1 MNGRLLNENN
11 DIYIQAGGFAR
22 SESLRQKIMRLIGT
36 TLRTWQGECFVDY
49 SAGIPW
55 FDEILGKSTLFLDEI
70 SAEIKDKILEIDGVE
85 AVEDIMVTVSGRNVS
100 GKYKVKL
107 ASGTIEQG
115 EF

>member
-1 MNGRLLNENN
+1 MNGRLLNDNN
-11 DIYIQAGGFAR
+11 DIYIQSGGFAR
-22 SESLRQKIMRLIGT
+22 TDSFRQRTMRLIGT

-55 FDEILGKSTLFLDEI
+55 FDEILSKSILFLDEI
-70 SAEIKDKILEIDGVE
+70 SAELKDKILEIDGVDS
-85 AVEDIMVTVSGRNVS
+85 VEDIMVTVSGRNVS

-107 ASGTIEQG
+107 SSGTIEQG